1 MKKVFDYK
9 FNSENM
15 KKNILQ
21 KYDSKKVNS
30 VKVLKLVMPVLLI
43 TLTVLA
49 ITNNKPNTI
58 IMNND
63 TLVFNKELINTGK
76 VDGVIL
82 DIDGKSVNTDI
93 ISNHDFLKDIKIP
106 ESYLLSN
113 QFAIYEKE
121 NEFDTNY
128 SKLWQYVLVYS
139 SDDDKSIEISF
150 TKESHILSCV
160 AFIKEDFIKSTIN
173 GNSVYLLKGKNHIQ
187 AHFDYKGYK
196 LFIEAS
202 NINDDDFINLVRSI
216 LK

>member
-63 TLVFNKELINTGK
+63 TLVFNKDLINTGK

-121 NEFDTNY
+121 DEIYNRYYNEEAD
-128 SKLWQYVLVYS
+128 
-139 SDDDKSIEISF
+139 E
-150 TKESHILSCV
+150 
-160 AFIKEDFIKSTIN
+160 
-173 GNSVYLLKGKNHIQ
+173 LLEGK
-187 AHFDYKGYK
+187 
-196 LFIEAS
+196 
-202 NINDDDFINLVRSI
+202 NDDDYRAECNKFHDNVKFVLIENEFGIDKKTYEI
-216 LK
+216 LEQIFDTSFTDYYIMKTKLYT